1 MKHLSSTSWL
11 LSVLVLL
18 CGCGGGGITSDSN
31 SRPSARPIMGP
42 TSDPAPQ
49 VLSSV
54 SNWQFSATSTVSGM
68 PSLTIAGGI
77 TQSGSSVS
85 GTVHVDGSSCF
96 DRLTAISLTG
106 TVTGDNISLTST
118 PVAGQVTAFTGSIT
132 DNALTGTFSPGQF
145 TGTYTINGGCANGDQ
160 GNVTGIK
167 IGYIANN
174 LNGTFTTSGSGTFDV
189 TGNMA
194 QDAGVSSEGS
204 FGITGTVS
212 FRTSCFNSGTITR
225 GTFPSNSFIMGRS
238 VALKIET
245 GNGTL
250 AFLGTEN
257 LSTGEIIGNYT
268 VSGGTCDQNGT
279 AVLVGSSPWDY

>member
-11 LSVLVLL
+11 LSILVLL

-42 TSDPAPQ
+42 TSDPAPR

-96 DRLTAISLTG
+96 DRLTAMRLTG

-118 PVAGQVTAFTGSIT
+118 PVAGQVTTFTGSIT
-132 DNALTGTFSPGQF
+132 DNALTGTFSPGLFHRDFF
-145 TGTYTINGGCANGDQ
+145 TGTIHR
-160 GNVTGIK
+160 
-167 IGYIANN
+167 
-174 LNGTFTTSGSGTFDV
+174 DV
-189 TGNMA
+189 YHKRWLCQRRPGERHRH
-194 QDAGVSSEGS
+194 QD
-204 FGITGTVS
+204 
-212 FRTSCFNSGTITR
+212 RLYR
-225 GTFPSNSFIMGRS
+225 
-238 VALKIET
+238 
-245 GNGTL
+245 
-250 AFLGTEN
+250 
-257 LSTGEIIGNYT
+257 
-268 VSGGTCDQNGT
+268 
-279 AVLVGSSPWDY
+279 